1 MSNLYSK
8 ITDWKYIQ
16 STTSN
21 TTLNQRTEHLD
32 RLLNHPFDMS
42 SPSKNQKG
50 LAPINTHWHN
60 RSLSSVA
67 SDAATFHSAHAHTG
81 VELKQMSSVQDTES
95 PQMST
100 PTPRPQS
107 PQNQTLPSP
116 KLEAIK
122 MVRQDSGYAGGQ
134 DSASTSRRTSTSSST
149 RRLKSPSK
157 RSSAPP
163 STRPSNQRASRS
175 SPTTAHAI
183 RTSTSSRPSLHSR
196 HTASAAYQQT
206 IYQPYQ
212 FFQFPTLQD
221 PEDISAAPPPPPPP
235 ATCQYWTSDST
246 RRLEYAAID
255 AASRGVKGF
264 FIRLVP
270 DCILPP
276 SSRRTRFH
284 CDDEAS
290 DAGSVRRYRLALPEE
305 KEIGSSSQCERGP
318 SRPSGLRR
326 WTSSWRRGSA

>member
-1 MSNLYSK
+1 
-8 ITDWKYIQ
+8 
-16 STTSN
+16 
-21 TTLNQRTEHLD
+21 
-32 RLLNHPFDMS
+32 
-42 SPSKNQKG
+42 
-50 LAPINTHWHN
+50 
-60 RSLSSVA
+60 
-67 SDAATFHSAHAHTG
+67 
-81 VELKQMSSVQDTES
+81 MSSVQDTS
-95 PQMST
+95 SQPIST
-100 PTPRPQS
+100 PTSHPELPQS
-107 PQNQTLPSP
+107 QTLPSP
-116 KLEAIK
+116 NLEAMK
-122 MVRQDSGYAGGQ
+122 MARQDSGYAGGP

-163 STRPSNQRASRS
+163 SARPSTKRASRS
-175 SPTTAHAI
+175 SPTTAQTI
-183 RTSTSSRPSLHSR
+183 DTYTSSQRPSLNSR
-196 HTASAAYQQT
+196 HTTSPAYQQT

-221 PEDISAAPPPPPPP
+221 SENASAVPPPPPPPP
-235 ATCQYWTSDST
+235 ATCQYWTSDSS

-264 FIRLVP
+264 FIRLIP

-276 SSRRTRFH
+276 TSRRTRFH

-290 DAGSVRRYRLALPEE
+290 DAGSVRRYRIALPEE
-305 KEIGSSSQCERGP
+305 KETGRSSECERGP

>member
-1 MSNLYSK
+1 
-8 ITDWKYIQ
+8 
-16 STTSN
+16 
-21 TTLNQRTEHLD
+21 
-32 RLLNHPFDMS
+32 MS
-42 SPSKNQKG
+42 SPSKLQKG
-50 LAPINTHWHN
+50 LAPINTHFHN

-67 SDAATFHSAHAHTG
+67 SDAPTFHSAHAHAS
-81 VELKQMSSVQDTES
+81 VELKHMSSVQDTPS
-95 PQMST
+95 PQTST
-100 PTPRPQS
+100 SNPRPES

-122 MVRQDSGYAGGQ
+122 MARQDSGYAGGQ

-157 RSSAPP
+157 RSSVPP
-163 STRPSNQRASRS
+163 STRPSTKRAPRS
-175 SPTTAHAI
+175 FPTTAHAI
-183 RTSTSSRPSLHSR
+183 RTSTSSRRPSLHTR
-196 HTASAAYQQT
+196 HTTTPAYPQT
-206 IYQPYQ
+206 VYQPYQ

-235 ATCQYWTSDST
+235 VTCQYWTSDST

-264 FIRLVP
+264 FIRLIP

-276 SSRRTRFH
+276 NSRRTRFH
-284 CDDEAS
+284 CDDEAG
-290 DAGSVRRYRLALPEE
+290 DAGSVRRYRLALSEE
-305 KEIGSSSQCERGP
+305 KEIGSSSQCEGNP
-318 SRPSGLRR
+318 TPPSGFRR